1 MKNKIIVGWREALC
15 LPELGI
21 DLIKAKIDTG
31 AKTSC
36 LHAFKIEPFTKDG
49 EAWVRF
55 WTHPKKRVNT
65 LEQVCEA
72 PIVDR
77 RKVKSSS
84 GQEEMR
90 YVIKTTLRLDGQ
102 EWPIEITLSNRE
114 TMVFRMLLGRTSMQD
129 RIVVDPSSSY
139 LVDFE
144 ENL

>member
-1 MKNKIIVGWREALC
+1 MTNKIMVGWRESLS

-21 DLIKAKIDTG
+21 KLIKAKVDTG

-36 LHAFKIEPFTKDG
+36 LHAFKIEPFTKDS

-55 WTHPKKRVNT
+55 WIHPEKRNNDFV
-65 LEQVCEA
+65 QICEA
-72 PIVDR
+72 KIFDQR
-77 RKVKSSS
+77 IVKSSS

-90 YVIKTTLRLDGQ
+90 YVIKTMIRLAGQ
-102 EWPIEITLSNRE
+102 EWPIQITLSNRE

>member
-1 MKNKIIVGWREALC
+1 MTDKIIVGWRESLS

-21 DLIKAKIDTG
+21 KLIKAKVDTG

-36 LHAFKIEPFTKDG
+36 LHAFKVEPFTKDG
-49 EAWVRF
+49 EDWVRF
-55 WTHPKKRVNT
+55 WIHPEKRNNDFV
-65 LEQVCEA
+65 QICEA
-72 PIVDR
+72 KIFDQR
-77 RKVKSSS
+77 SVKSSS

-90 YVIKTTLRLDGQ
+90 YVIKTMIRLAGQ
-102 EWPIEITLSNRE
+102 EWPVQITLSNRE